1 MMPKCKSFPTLL
13 QTPSRE
19 QLWTASY
26 WSLNLLKVSMNQSS
40 QCNCSVSFLFTGCG
54 SEEGC
59 LSQPLSDIQPEPLHP
74 LCHCGPASPH
84 CDTLVNLFWSPPPP
98 PSSNLPQAHSSLMK
112 GIPLFQELLDS
123 QFSFCSL
130 GSPPSTTP
138 LIHHQQSCE
147 HPCGSSCSVTHCSPK
162 DQPST
167 VQVMSERSS
176 MESVKES
183 LKLTFLSLGVK
194 LNSLR
199 LTRRGGGKT

>member
-1 MMPKCKSFPTLL
+1 
-13 QTPSRE
+13 
-19 QLWTASY
+19 
-26 WSLNLLKVSMNQSS
+26 MNQSG
-40 QCNCSVSFLFTGCG
+40 QCNCSVSLLFPGRG

-59 LSQPLSDIQPEPLHP
+59 LSQPLRNIQPEPLYS
-74 LCHCGPASPH
+74 LCYLGPAFLH
-84 CDTLVNLFWSPPPP
+84 GGTLVSLFWSPPPP
-98 PSSNLPQAHSSLMK
+98 PSSNPPQAHSSLIQ

-138 LIHHQQSCE
+138 LIHHQQLCE
-147 HPCGSSCSVTHCSPK
+147 HPCGSSCSVTYYSHK

-167 VQVMSERSS
+167 VQVMRERSS
-176 MESVKES
+176 MQSVKES

-199 LTRRGGGKT
+199 LAGGGGRGKT